1 MPQGRS
7 QNIKKFGTLP
17 VFLTAISTILGAVMF
32 LRFGWAVG
40 NVGFYGVL
48 AIIIVG
54 HLVTIPTAMALAEI
68 ATNQKV
74 EGGGEYY
81 IISRSFGLNIGAAI
95 GFSLY
100 LSQAIS
106 VAFYIVAFAEAFAV
120 LKPWLSEWL
129 NISPELINNRYFSI
143 PGLLLLT
150 LLILTKGANIGMKLL
165 YVVVGILIISI
176 VFFFVGTTSYNTGFG
191 LSMLTEKIDSPVGFF
206 TVFAICFPAFTG
218 MTAGVGLSGDLK
230 DPSKSIPLGTLSATI
245 LGMFVY
251 VAIAYKLSSSASPN
265 DLNDNQLI
273 MGNIALWGP
282 IIPIG
287 LAAATISSALGSFLV
302 APRTLQAMARDKV
315 FPAPTRV
322 MEFLSR
328 GKGKQN
334 EPFNASVLTALLAF
348 VFVAIGDVNFVAEI
362 ISMFFMVTY
371 GSLCLISFF
380 QHFSGDPA
388 YRPTFRSKWYIS
400 LFGGILCFYL
410 MFQMNSLYAFLAILF
425 MVINYFAITY
435 STDKKEGIAVMF
447 QGVITQFTRRML
459 VFLQK
464 AEKAQSNE
472 SWRPAIICLSQNSFQ
487 SLALFNTL
495 KWISHKYGFGT
506 YIHMINGYFNNDTQL
521 VAEKD
526 LKRLIKMSNVSKSNF
541 YIDTLISPSYTS
553 AIAQLVQLPGISG
566 QDNNMILFEYT
577 DDQTEN
583 LKRIIENVGLIR
595 AAKFDLCLLR
605 TSEKGFGFQ
614 RDVHVWITARDL
626 QNANLTIVLGY
637 IIIGHNDWHQGQIKV
652 YAAFTEEEFD
662 EQEEQLNQLIVSGRL
677 PVSASNLK
685 LFKMNAD
692 QRKRDLVRQTSA
704 EADLII
710 MGFNES
716 YLRKDEVAFFQ
727 GYESL
732 CNILFVGAPNEKS
745 ANI

>member
-1 MPQGRS
+1 MSATQLPAA
-7 QNIKKFGTLP
+7 NKFGTLP

-32 LRFGWAVG
+32 LRFGWAAG
-40 NVGFYGVL
+40 NVGFYGVF
-48 AIIIVG
+48 AIIIIG
-54 HLVTIPTAMALAEI
+54 HMVTIPTAMALAEI

-120 LKPWLSEWL
+120 LKPWLAEMF
-129 NISPELINNRYFSI
+129 NMNPELINNRFFSI

-150 LLILTKGANIGMKLL
+150 VLILTKGADIGMKAL
-165 YVVVGILIISI
+165 YVVVAVLLISI
-176 VFFFVGTTSYNTGFG
+176 LFFFAGSTGYNTSFEP
-191 LSMLTEKIDSPVGFF
+191 SMLADHVNNPAAFF

-230 DPSKSIPLGTLSATI
+230 DPSKSIPLGTLAATI
-245 LGMFVY
+245 VGMLVY
-251 VAIAYKLSSSASPN
+251 IAIAYKLVSSASPL
-265 DLNDNQLI
+265 DLDADQLI
-273 MGNIALWGP
+273 MGKIAIWSP

-302 APRTLQAMARDKV
+302 APRTLQALAKDKV
-315 FPAPTRV
+315 FPTPRV
-322 MEFLSR
+322 LNFLSK
-328 GKGKQN
+328 GKGPQN
-334 EPFNASVLTALLAF
+334 EPFNASLVTAAF
-348 VFVAIGDVNFVAEI
+348 ALVFVAIGDVNFVAEI

-410 MFQMNSLYAFLAILF
+410 MFQMNTLYAFLAILF
-425 MVINYFAITY
+425 MVVNYFAIALT
-435 STDKKEGIAVMF
+435 SGNREGIAVMF
-447 QGVITQFTRRML
+447 QGVITQFTRKML

-472 SWRPAIICLSQNSFQ
+472 SWRPAVISMSQNSFQ

-506 YIHMINGYFNNDTQL
+506 YIHLIDGYFSSESQKS
-521 VAEKD
+521 AAKD
-526 LKRLIKMSNVSKSNF
+526 LTRLIKMSNVSKSNF
-541 YIDTLISPSYTS
+541 YIDTLVSPSFTS
-553 AIAQLVQLPGISG
+553 AIAQVVQLPGISG
-566 QDNNMILFEYT
+566 QDNNMILFEYSE
-577 DDQTEN
+577 DQPDNLERIAEN
-583 LKRIIENVGLIR
+583 IGLIR
-595 AAKFDLCLLR
+595 AAKFDICLLR
-605 TSEKGFGFQ
+605 TSVKGFGFQ
-614 RDVHVWITARDL
+614 RDVHVWITPRDI

-637 IIIGHNDWHQGQIKV
+637 IIIGHKDWHQGQIKV
-652 YAAFTEEEFD
+652 FAGFNDNEF
-662 EQEEQLNQLIVSGRL
+662 EAQSERLNNLIVSGRL
-677 PVSASNLK
+677 PVSQNNLK
-685 LFKMNAD
+685 LFAMKPEEKM
-692 QRKRDLVRQTSA
+692 KDLINKTSN
-704 EADLII
+704 EADLVI
-710 MGFNES
+710 MGFNERYAKS
-716 YLRKDEVAFFQ
+716 DDLGFFS
-727 GYESL
+727 GYDKL
-732 CNILFVGAPNEKS
+732 GNILFVGTPNETNVK
-745 ANI
+745 